1 MRAAIVVTVA
11 LGLAMGST
19 LAFAQGNNPS
29 SSTATLT
36 PGQPAGLKQ
45 AQMGSS
51 TLPIILG
58 VGLVAGGIAL
68 AAGSGGDDNRQ
79 PIAATTTT
87 FSTP

>member
-19 LAFAQGNNPS
+19 LAFAQTSPN
-29 SSTATLT
+29 TATLT

-68 AAGSGGDDNRQ
+68 AASSGGDDNRT

-87 FSTP
+87 FNTP

>member
-19 LAFAQGNNPS
+19 LAFAQSNP
-29 SSTATLT
+29 ATLP

-45 AQMGSS
+45 AQTSSS

-68 AAGSGGDDNRQ
+68 AASSGGDDNRT

>member
-19 LAFAQGNNPS
+19 LAFAQERPVSN
-29 SSTATLT
+29 TATLA

-45 AQMGSS
+45 AQMGSN
-51 TLPIILG
+51 TLPILLG

-68 AAGSGGDDNRQ
+68 AASSGGDDNRT

>member
-19 LAFAQGNNPS
+19 LAFAQGNPS
-29 SSTATLT
+29 SSTAAMT

-68 AAGSGGDDNRQ
+68 AAGSGGDDNRT

>member
-19 LAFAQGNNPS
+19 LAFAQSN
-29 SSTATLT
+29 TAALA

-45 AQMGSS
+45 AQTGSS

-68 AAGSGGDDNRQ
+68 AASGNDDNRN
-79 PIAATTTT
+79 PVAATTTSLP
-87 FSTP
+87 STP